1 MMKKF
6 LITGMIVLTGI
17 GAVFAQPG
25 NPGGDPDIPITGGIL
40 YLLLAG
46 IGYGAYHIKKK
57 IKGD

>member
-6 LITGMIVLTGI
+6 LITG
-17 GAVFAQPG
+17 VFTLVNVSAILAQPID
-25 NPGGDPDIPITGGIL
+25 PPDPDVPITGGIL

-57 IKGD
+57 IKGE

>member
-6 LITGMIVLTGI
+6 LITGMMILMGMGI
-17 GAVFAQPG
+17 VFAQPVD
-25 NPGGDPDIPITGGIL
+25 PPDPDIPVTGGIL

-57 IKGD
+57 IKGE

>member
-6 LITGMIVLTGI
+6 FMIISISLFNLSVLT
-17 GAVFAQPG
+17 AQPG
-25 NPGGDPDIPITGGIL
+25 NPGEDPDIPITGGIL

-57 IKGD
+57 IKGK